1 MLREQIKKWFREA
14 VQLDIEIETELKRK
28 LLAEDHPNL
37 NKFLDNLCDQI
48 EKADEQCRRKGLVLK
63 QKTIQDTVYDFTKYF
78 ALGIQGEAKRRYE
91 SDLEKSAREAELAK
105 VEEFE
110 DVLQGKATG
119 EFAEAG
125 VISNE
130 KIDAEREAALERED
144 RARIQ
149 TQQ

>member
-1 MLREQIKKWFREA
+1 MLREQVKKWYREA
-14 VQLDIEIETELKRK
+14 IQLDFEIEPELKRK

-37 NKFLDNLCDQI
+37 NKFIDNLCEQFI
-48 EKADEQCRRKGLVLK
+48 QAEKQCRRKGLILK
-63 QKTIQDTVYDFTKYF
+63 TKTMQDTVYDLTKYF
-78 ALGIQGEAKRRYE
+78 VMGLQGEAKRRYE
-91 SDLEKSAREAELAK
+91 SDLEKSAREAEAAK
-105 VEEFE
+105 VKEFE

-144 RARIQ
+144 RARL
-149 TQQ
+149 TQS